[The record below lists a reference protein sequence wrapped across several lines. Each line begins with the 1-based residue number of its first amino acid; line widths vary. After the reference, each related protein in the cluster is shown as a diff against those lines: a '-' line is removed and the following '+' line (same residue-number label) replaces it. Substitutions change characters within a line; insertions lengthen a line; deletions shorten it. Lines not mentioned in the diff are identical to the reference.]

1 MPQYGSQNL
10 IITFLELVP
19 VVLAFYLWSKELA
32 NKKIILHIDNQA
44 LLSVLNKRSSK
55 SKMVMSLV
63 RPLVLICMQYNLFF
77 RAVYIPTK
85 LNIIADSIS
94 RKQWDRFRQAA
105 PRADHFPLPI
115 PSAFTN
121 LISSLNLTSY

>member
-32 NKKIILHIDNQA
+32 NKMIILHIDNQA

-63 RPLVLICMQYNLFF
+63 RPLVLICMQYNIFF

-94 RKQWDRFRQAA
+94 RKQ
-105 PRADHFPLPI
+105 
-115 PSAFTN
+115 
-121 LISSLNLTSY
+121 